1 VSRGY
6 ARLVMT
12 TCPSCGAPAEAEDRF
27 CARCGTLLGAE
38 VPADPPQSRFCTN
51 CGGPLEEEDRFC
63 GRCGAPVRTTG
74 YVEAEAE
81 VPAVPDDQD
90 FFADWNMVF
99 AEEPPPP
106 TQGAVTEAI
115 PRPASAEA
123 ETVSA
128 DVDPSDTAV
137 LPPAPTTP
145 PFPTPPEQPR
155 RPAPQGFPWGASVA
169 LIGAI
174 AVIVSAVLPWAR
186 DGGLPKDI
194 AARTLIDPNSAPSG
208 INLGVV
214 LLVVGTIAALAALL
228 TMVVPWLGFLRR
240 LAGLA
245 ALAVPGLFLFR
256 TWEPQLAGGVRT
268 FLDLLQPG
276 VIAAGSGAVV
286 QIVAGKWFR
295 R

>member
-1 VSRGY
+1 V
-6 ARLVMT
+6 
-12 TCPSCGAPAEAEDRF
+12 EAE
-27 CARCGTLLGAE
+27 TE
-38 VPADPPQSRFCTN
+38 VPA
-51 CGGPLEEEDRFC
+51 
-63 GRCGAPVRTTG
+63 A
-74 YVEAEAE
+74 
-81 VPAVPDDQD
+81 PDDQD

-106 TQGAVTEAI
+106 TQAAVTEAI

-123 ETVSA
+123 DPVSA

-145 PFPTPPEQPR
+145 PFPTSPVQPR
-155 RPAPQGFPWGASVA
+155 RPAPRGFPWGASVA
-169 LIGAI
+169 LLGAI
-174 AVIVSAVLPWAR
+174 AVIVSAVLPWVR
-186 DGGLPKDI
+186 GGLPRDI
-194 AARTLIDPNSAPSG
+194 AARTLIDPNGAPSG

-214 LLVVGTIAALAALL
+214 LLVVGTIGALAALL

-256 TWEPQLAGGVRT
+256 TWEPQLAGGVRA

-276 VIAAGSGAVV
+276 VVAAGSGAMV